1 MCTFAKCF
9 QKIVLMNLDEIKYPI
24 ETEFKRF
31 EENFRSAF
39 YSESALL
46 EQINDYLLQQ
56 NGKKLRPVIVLLAA
70 KLCSGACNNAT
81 IDIAVALELLHT
93 ASLIHDDVVDST
105 FKRHGLPSV
114 NAKWDNKIAVLA
126 GDFFL
131 SKSLFFAAK
140 AENIKIMTLFSQIG
154 INLAEGELFQL
165 AKENYTNITETE
177 YLNII
182 RKKTALFFAYCAA
195 MGAISVDTD
204 EHTTTKMGLFGEY
217 LGTSFQIRDD
227 IFDYCENKNIGKP
240 TGNDIREGKI
250 TLPLI
255 FALQNSDEKSK
266 TEIINIL
273 NNNNLD
279 NKNIAKIIDFTCK
292 KGGIEYATDKMLIY
306 KEKAIAELDIFPDSE
321 LKNSLIACA
330 EFAAQRNF

>member
-1 MCTFAKCF
+1 
-9 QKIVLMNLDEIKYPI
+9 MNLDEIKNPI
-24 ETEFKRF
+24 DAEFELF
-31 EENFRSAF
+31 ENNYRSAF
-39 YSESALL
+39 NSESALL
-46 EQINDYLLQQ
+46 EQINYYLLQQ
-56 NGKKLRPVIVLLAA
+56 NGKKLRPIIVLLAA
-70 KLCSGACNNAT
+70 KLCSGTCNTAT

-105 FKRHGLPSV
+105 SQRHGLPSV
-114 NAKWDNKIAVLA
+114 NAQWTNKVAVLA

-140 AENIKIMTLFSQIG
+140 TENQNIMTMFSQIG

-165 AKENYTNITETE
+165 AKENNHNISETE

-182 RKKTALFFAYCAA
+182 RKKTALFFAYCAS
-195 MGAISVDTD
+195 MGAISVNG
-204 EHTTTKMGLFGEY
+204 EEQKIMKMSLFGEY

-227 IFDYCENKNIGKP
+227 IFDYFDNKNIGKP

-266 TEIINIL
+266 SEILNIIN
-273 NNNNLD
+273 NNDLD
-279 NKNIAKIIDFTCK
+279 NKNISEIIDFTCK
-292 KGGIEYATDKMLIY
+292 NGGIEYATDKMLIY
-306 KEKAIAELDIFPDSE
+306 KQKAIAELDIFPESN
-321 LKNSLIACA
+321 LKNALISCA